1 MIYHLPVLIVVIPVI
16 CACFCA
22 IMEFVRF
29 KPYVLLTTLAMT
41 FAFVASIACLNYTIF
56 SGPFL
61 YDMGGWKGPI
71 GIVFYVDE
79 LGALMLVLVSGVSL
93 FNLLATDRSEMQKL
107 AHPAAFYALYLMY
120 TVGMMGILVT
130 ADLFN
135 LYVLLEI
142 ASLTVYAMIASG
154 REHRATFASL
164 NYLFIGSIGA
174 SLYLLGVGYIYLI
187 TGSLNMF
194 DVLTKISNIHNSQT
208 IYLAFAIC
216 MLGLFVKMAQFPFH
230 TWLPRAYGH
239 NQASITTLMAPLS
252 TKVMVYV
259 MIHLTLNVFTLEYDF
274 GLPFFKSGL
283 TWLVAAGIIF
293 ASIMALYQKTL
304 RSMFAFIIVAEVGYM
319 VGGFWCN
326 NPISMAGAI
335 LHMLNDVVMTATLFL
350 GASIIYSN
358 LQADRP
364 HDMKDLF
371 AKMPVTMAC
380 MVVAALAVIGVP
392 PFSGFFSKFYLI
404 QGAFLSGHYELVAAL
419 LFSSLMMVAMFF
431 RLFEKAYFSENS
443 HHGAHTA
450 GAWLKTS
457 PRALTSLVILALT
470 LLFMGL
476 FNQQIMNYTVVPYLE
491 MQGYL

>member
-1 MIYHLPVLIVVIPVI
+1 MIAHLPVLIVVIPVV
-16 CACFCA
+16 CACLCA
-22 IMEFVRF
+22 ITEFTRF
-29 KPYVLLTTLAMT
+29 KPYVLIAGLAMA
-41 FAFVASIACLNYTIF
+41 FAFAASIACLLETVY

-61 YDMGGWKGPI
+61 YNLGGWKGPI

-79 LGALMLVLVSGVSL
+79 LGSLMLVFVAGVSF
-93 FNLLATDRSEMQKL
+93 FNLMATPLAEVRKL
-107 AHPAAFYALYLMY
+107 KHPASFYALFLMF
-120 TVGMMGILVT
+120 VAGLMGILVT

-154 REHRATFASL
+154 RERRATFASL

-274 GLPFFKSGL
+274 GLPFFKSAL
-283 TWLVAAGIIF
+283 TWVVAAGIMF
-293 ASIMALYQKTL
+293 ASVMALYQKTL

-326 NPISMAGAI
+326 NPMSMAGAI
-335 LHMLNDVVMTATLFL
+335 LHMLNDVLMTGVLFL
-350 GASIIYSN
+350 CASMIYTA

-364 HDMKDLF
+364 QDLKQLF
-371 AKMPVTMAC
+371 IKMPVTMGC
-380 MVVAALAVIGVP
+380 LVVGALAVIGIP
-392 PFSGFFSKFYLI
+392 PFCGFFSKFYLI
-404 QGAFLSGHYELVAAL
+404 QGAFQSGHYEMVAAL
-419 LFSSLMMVAMFF
+419 IFSSLMVVALFF
-431 RLFEKAYFSENS
+431 RLFEKAWFNENGRHDS
-443 HHGAHTA
+443 GGHVGHGAPIA
-450 GAWLKTS
+450 VA
-457 PRALTSLVILALT
+457 
-470 LLFMGL
+470 
-476 FNQQIMNYTVVPYLE
+476 
-491 MQGYL
+491 

>member
-1 MIYHLPVLIVVIPVI
+1 MIAHLPVLLVVVPVV
-16 CACFCA
+16 CACLCA
-22 IMEFVRF
+22 ITEFTRW
-29 KPYVLLTTLAMT
+29 KPYVFIAGVAM
-41 FAFVASIACLNYTIF
+41 AFVFAASIACLLQTIYT
-56 SGPFL
+56 GPFL

-79 LGALMLVLVSGVSL
+79 LGSLMLVFVSGVSL
-93 FNLLATDRSEMQKL
+93 FNLIATPLSEVRKL
-107 AHPAAFYALYLMY
+107 EHPAVFYALYLMFAA
-120 TVGMMGILVT
+120 GLLGILIT

-142 ASLTVYAMIASG
+142 ASLTVYAMIAAG
-154 REHRATFASL
+154 RERRATFASL

-274 GLPFFKSGL
+274 GLPFFKSAL
-283 TWLVAAGIIF
+283 TWLVAAGIVF
-293 ASIMALYQKTL
+293 ASVMALYQKTL
-304 RSMFAFIIVAEVGYM
+304 RSMFAFIIVAKVGYM

-326 NPISMAGAI
+326 NPMSMAGAI
-335 LHMLNDVVMTATLFL
+335 LHMLNDVLMTAVLFL
-350 GASIIYSN
+350 CASIIYAA
-358 LQADRP
+358 LQSDRP
-364 HDMKDLF
+364 QDLKQLF
-371 AKMPVTMAC
+371 VKMPVTMGC
-380 MVVAALAVIGVP
+380 LVVGALAVIGVP
-392 PFSGFFSKFYLI
+392 PFCGFS
-404 QGAFLSGHYELVAAL
+404 A
-419 LFSSLMMVAMFF
+419 SS
-431 RLFEKAYFSENS
+431 
-443 HHGAHTA
+443 
-450 GAWLKTS
+450 TS
-457 PRALTSLVILALT
+457 FRALSKAAITKWWRRWFSQA
-470 LLFMGL
+470 
-476 FNQQIMNYTVVPYLE
+476 
-491 MQGYL
+491 